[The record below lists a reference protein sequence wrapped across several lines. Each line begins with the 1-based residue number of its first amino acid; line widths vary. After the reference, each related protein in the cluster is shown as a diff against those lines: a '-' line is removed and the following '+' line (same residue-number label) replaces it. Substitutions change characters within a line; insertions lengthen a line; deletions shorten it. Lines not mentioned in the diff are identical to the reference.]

1 LFIFQLICKDYG
13 TLEGNSITF
22 HNLLFATFNHES
34 MVELTFLKKMTLI
47 VLLAAE
53 LPGIISLSAHPTA

>member
-1 LFIFQLICKDYG
+1 
-13 TLEGNSITF
+13 
-22 HNLLFATFNHES
+22 
-34 MVELTFLKKMTLI
+34 MVELTFFVKKMTLI